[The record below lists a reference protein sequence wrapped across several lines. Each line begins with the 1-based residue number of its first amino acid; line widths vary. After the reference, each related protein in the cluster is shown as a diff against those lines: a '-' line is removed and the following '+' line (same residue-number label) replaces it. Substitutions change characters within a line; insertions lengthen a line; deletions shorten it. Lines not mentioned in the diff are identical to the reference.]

1 MAPSNTQI
9 LSILESLGYGA
20 AIVSADG
27 SIQGMNKSA
36 DRDLPKMLRS
46 FGFGS
51 YPTRLP
57 TKLVTLLDRSAPGP
71 VFLSLTKIRAF
82 VAQKCALETGA
93 TFLLLCV
100 DLNTLRSAQA
110 DVLQRGFG
118 LTRCESLVAAALSTG
133 ISLHQ
138 IARWHG
144 VGIGTVRGQLKSVFI
159 KTGTK
164 RQPELVAM
172 LARLV
177 CFGSHEIPAPTL
189 QQSLAT
195 NGSVIHS
202 GARQIDAHHRP
213 QLGS

>member
-46 FGFGS
+46 FGFES

-57 TKLVTLLDRSAPGP
+57 TKLATLLDRSAPGP

-82 VAQKCALETGA
+82 VAQKCALETGT

-118 LTRCESLVAAALSTG
+118 LTRRESLIAAALSTG

-164 RQPELVAM
+164 RQAELVAM

-177 CFGSHEIPAPTL
+177 CFGSHEIPARTL
-189 QQSLAT
+189 Q
-195 NGSVIHS
+195 
-202 GARQIDAHHRP
+202 
-213 QLGS
+213 